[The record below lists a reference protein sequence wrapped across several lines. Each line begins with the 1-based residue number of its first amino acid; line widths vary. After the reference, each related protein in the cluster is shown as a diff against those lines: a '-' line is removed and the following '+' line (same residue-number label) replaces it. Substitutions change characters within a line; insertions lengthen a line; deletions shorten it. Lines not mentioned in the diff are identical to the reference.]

1 MATTTTT
8 ETSNRDNKKD
18 ELKKGI
24 DKEKLKILAE
34 QKQKALNEKQKIKK

>member
-1 MATTTTT
+1 MQ
-8 ETSNRDNKKD
+8 TSDKKKED
-18 ELKKGI
+18 QKKVI